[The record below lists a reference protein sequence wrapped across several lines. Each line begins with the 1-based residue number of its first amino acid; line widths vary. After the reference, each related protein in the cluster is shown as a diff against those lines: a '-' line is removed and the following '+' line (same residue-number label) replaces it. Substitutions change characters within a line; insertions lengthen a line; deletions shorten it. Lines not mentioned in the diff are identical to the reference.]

1 MPCRS
6 SLRLE
11 AKAPKDSSNCL
22 RTLSQTKQENR
33 VTKPKSAKTLSKKQ
47 VKATQKVATCLA
59 DLLKHDLLEHD
70 LDHEHEHEELAKA
83 LAEAQ
88 AIFPALPSDLEPPRP
103 LSELTPSEHL
113 DYVKTLT
120 QRRDEMAASI
130 RQRDALNG
138 LIERYNSKRRLDSLQ
153 LATSE

>member
-6 SLRLE
+6 SLRLK
-11 AKAPKDSSNCL
+11 AKAPKDSSDCL

-33 VTKPKSAKTLSKKQ
+33 VTKLKSPKTLSKKQ

-59 DLLKHDLLEHD
+59 DLLEHDILEHD
-70 LDHEHEHEELAKA
+70 LDHEHEKLAKA

-88 AIFPALPSDLEPPRP
+88 AIFPALPSHLEPPRP

-113 DYVKTLT
+113 DYVETLT

>member
-1 MPCRS
+1 MPCCN
-6 SLRLE
+6 SLRL
-11 AKAPKDSSNCL
+11 KAETLKDSSDCS
-22 RTLSQTKQENR
+22 RTLSEAKQENR
-33 VTKPKSAKTLSKKQ
+33 VTKPKSHKTLSKEQ

-59 DLLKHDLLEHD
+59 DLLKHNLLEHD
-70 LDHEHEHEELAKA
+70 LDHEHEELEKS

-113 DYVKTLT
+113 DYVETLT

-138 LIERYNSKRRLDSLQ
+138 LIKRYNSKRRLDSLQ